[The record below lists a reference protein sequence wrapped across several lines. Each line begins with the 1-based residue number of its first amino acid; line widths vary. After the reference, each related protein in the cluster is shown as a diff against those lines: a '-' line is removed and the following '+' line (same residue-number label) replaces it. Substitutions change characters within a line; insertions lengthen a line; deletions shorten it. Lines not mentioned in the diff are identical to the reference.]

1 MTTTTRRPLTPR
13 QQSVLDWIS
22 GFIDVHGYSPTVREV
37 AFAFNLKSP
46 NAVTVHLNPLRK
58 KGYLTW
64 IDGKPR
70 TIRPVEVNA

>member
-1 MTTTTRRPLTPR
+1 MTTTARRPLTPR
-13 QQSVLDWIS
+13 QQSVLDWIA

-58 KGYLTW
+58 KGYVTW
-64 IDGKPR
+64 VDGQAR
-70 TIRPVEVNA
+70 TIRPVQVKQ